1 VTEFHDGALADAAPA
16 DRLPARAR
24 WTQVRVAF
32 GRYELVFAAVLG
44 IALAARV
51 VDLTAK
57 PFHHDESEHA
67 WFAWRLVS
75 GHGYEY
81 NPVFHGPVQFY
92 VISLLY
98 WLIGAGDVAARL
110 APALVGTALIGLPY
124 LLRRQVGSVAAFAA
138 AALFCISPSYLYF
151 SRFVREDIYAA
162 CVTLA
167 LIVAIFRFI
176 GRPRPWHPSVILGL
190 LAVSFAVK
198 ESTYIT
204 VAIFAPFFVLALL
217 WQARRA
223 GSLRRAPLA
232 MTIASV
238 GRDPWIWGVATFAA
252 VYTLL
257 FTTFLTNPHGLQDGL
272 IESIRYW
279 LSQQPVNRGGQPP
292 YYYLVVIPAYEWPV
306 LLLGAVGVG
315 TVVRRPTLLGVFL
328 IWDFVLSLVLYSAAG
343 ERMPWLVLHPMLP
356 LVLLAGIGVQTLWT
370 NRKAVIPRVGL
381 ILATLAAGW
390 SIWTAAALAYDHP
403 ADPRELLV
411 FTQTSVDVPP
421 VRDRVFALDRYMLS
435 QRGRHLRL
443 EVDGWSGT
451 GWPWAW
457 YLRDLPVA
465 YPDMSQPEFR
475 PTGDAFIVTEVNRRH
490 LLPYLRGYRSH
501 PYHLR
506 GWWVV
511 DYGGGSLADWWN
523 WFAHR
528 RQWGPLGSMDQ
539 WLYVRNRLP
548 SAPT

>member
-1 VTEFHDGALADAAPA
+1 VSEFHDGALADAAPGA
-16 DRLPARAR
+16 RLPARAR
-24 WTQVRVAF
+24 WLQLRARWTQARVAF
-32 GRYELVFAAVLG
+32 GRYELVFAAVIG

-162 CVTLA
+162 CATLA

-176 GRPRPWHPSVILGL
+176 DRPRPWHPSVVLGL

-257 FTTFLTNPHGLQDGL
+257 FTTFLTNPHGLQDGV

-306 LLLGAVGVG
+306 LLLGAAGVA

-328 IWDFVLSLVLYSAAG
+328 ISDFVLSLVLYSAAG
-343 ERMPWLVLHPMLP
+343 ERMPGSSSTRCCRSSCSRASACRPSGRTERQSYRAWGSSLP
-356 LVLLAGIGVQTLWT
+356 RL
-370 NRKAVIPRVGL
+370 PRG
-381 ILATLAAGW
+381 
-390 SIWTAAALAYDHP
+390 
-403 ADPRELLV
+403 
-411 FTQTSVDVPP
+411 
-421 VRDRVFALDRYMLS
+421 
-435 QRGRHLRL
+435 GR
-443 EVDGWSGT
+443 SG
-451 GWPWAW
+451 
-457 YLRDLPVA
+457 R
-465 YPDMSQPEFR
+465 
-475 PTGDAFIVTEVNRRH
+475 
-490 LLPYLRGYRSH
+490 
-501 PYHLR
+501 
-506 GWWVV
+506 
-511 DYGGGSLADWWN
+511 
-523 WFAHR
+523 
-528 RQWGPLGSMDQ
+528 
-539 WLYVRNRLP
+539 RLP
-548 SAPT
+548 SPMTILPIRGSCSSLRRRRSTCPLCATGSSRSTATCSRSEGDTCGSRSTGGRAPGGPGPGICGTCRSRTRT